1 MGMQLSISTESF
13 SRVGS
18 SEISLRRG
26 DLVPVA
32 VEFLTGGKV
41 SELPSGA
48 TGRLAIKSTPD
59 GAFLAL
65 SNSWVKTGIAAQ
77 AAYVFDLNL
86 HTQELATALAT
97 EDSISALMEI
107 EWAIGSYRYSS
118 NSIPVIINETLIQG
132 DAEIPATI
140 DLKANEAEALAG
152 TVNTKWMTPLRTKQ
166 MIDRA
171 ITEIGSGS
179 NGLSAYQVAVASGFT
194 GSEEDWLLSL
204 VGPVGPQGQPGE
216 RGLQGEQGFPGES
229 IQGPQG
235 EQGIPG
241 LSASVLNLPTDY
253 DNFTLI
259 RTGGNITSVSYS
271 KDGDEIAVAV
281 LTWDTTATPNRL
293 ATASDGTKT
302 ITINYDSQGQVI
314 GGILS

>member
-1 MGMQLSISTESF
+1 MGMQLSISTESL

-48 TGRLAIKSTPD
+48 TGRLAIKGTPD

-97 EDSISALMEI
+97 ENSISALMEI
-107 EWAIGSYRYSS
+107 EWSIGSYRYSS

-140 DLKANEAEALAG
+140 DLKANEAEAIAG
-152 TVNTKWMTPLRTKQ
+152 TVDNKWMTPLRTKQ

-179 NGLSAYQVAVASGFT
+179 NGASAYEIAVSAGFS

-216 RGLQGEQGFPGES
+216 ASP
-229 IQGPQG
+229 
-235 EQGIPG
+235 
-241 LSASVLNLPTDY
+241 SASVLNLPTDY
-253 DNFTLI
+253 DSFSVT
-259 RTGGNITSVSYS
+259 RTGGKVTSVFYS
-271 KDGDEIAVAV
+271 KAGAVIAVAS
-281 LTWDTTATPNRL
+281 LNWDTSVTPNRVISV
-293 ATASDGTKT
+293 SDGTKT
-302 ITINYDSQGQVI
+302 FTLLYDSGQVV
-314 GGILS
+314 GGTLS